1 MPDTPPDRI
10 LIIRPSALGD
20 VCRSVPV
27 LVSLKRAFPNAKI
40 DWLVQDAF
48 APAVSAHPDLTTP
61 ILFERQ
67 AVAVKRWCRAD
78 ARHKLR
84 ALFETLKRNKYDLVI
99 DCQGLGR
106 SGFFSLVTGAKTR
119 VGYANAAEFGW
130 LGVNKRV
137 EVSREMHTVDR
148 MLALVEA
155 IGVKPFRDIRLYTP
169 SEGQSSPDNRLA
181 GARYAVIAPT
191 SRWEGKRWPADRF
204 AELADALLASNL
216 VDTLAI
222 VGGRHERDQCAPLIA
237 RAESDQRIV
246 DLVGNT
252 TIAQLMGVIERSSL
266 VVANDSAA
274 LHMGVG
280 FDRPIVAL
288 FGPTRIDRVGPYQ
301 RDADVIQPAAPP
313 PSVSHKNTS
322 AGLELMRRITTK
334 QVIDASLSRLAE
346 PAAPRTYPSSTHA

>member
-27 LVSLKRAFPNAKI
+27 LVSLKRAYPDARI

-48 APAVSAHPDLTTP
+48 APAVSAHPDLNAAIP
-61 ILFERQ
+61 FQRQ
-67 AVAVKRWCRAD
+67 AVAVKRWWRAD
-78 ARHKLR
+78 ARKKLHELIGSLR
-84 ALFETLKRNKYDLVI
+84 GARYDVVL

-106 SGFFSLVTGAKTR
+106 SGFFAWATRAPTR

-148 MLALVEA
+148 MLSLVES
-155 IGVKPFRDIRLYTP
+155 IGVRPVRDMRLYTP
-169 SEGQSSPDNRLA
+169 PEGQSPPDDRLS

-204 AELADALLASNL
+204 AELTDALLASGTVNA
-216 VDTLAI
+216 LAI

-237 RAESDQRIV
+237 RAQSDPRIV

-252 TIAQLMGVIERSSL
+252 SIAQLMGVIERSSL

-280 FDRPIVAL
+280 FNRPIVAL

-301 RDADVIQPAAPP
+301 HDADVIQPAAPP
-313 PSVSHKNTS
+313 PGVSHKNTS
-322 AGLELMRRITTK
+322 AGLELMRRITPK
-334 QVIDASLSRLAE
+334 QVIEAALSRLAE
-346 PAAPRTYPSSTHA
+346 PAPPPTYPSGTRA